1 MSTIT
6 VQPVTDKKGI
16 LEFVRFPFKLYRG
29 DPNWVPPLIEE
40 RRDIFD
46 PKKNPLYEHSRFQ
59 LYLARRDGE
68 LVGTIGAIVNDRH
81 NEVHHELMGA
91 FGFFECID
99 DQAVADALLDTAEAW
114 CREQGMTVIRGPLNF
129 SMNDEVGT
137 LIDGFDEPPMVM
149 MTYNPRYYPALIE
162 CHGYIKAMDLYAWVT
177 DIEQGLKNAPEKLY
191 RVSQKALEKQGLRIR
206 KIDMKNFDHEVE
218 VFKEVYNR
226 AWQRNWGFVPMTD
239 AEIDHLVRSMK
250 PLLDPELIFMA
261 ETQDGKPAGVSL
273 TLPDLHQA
281 LKASGGGRMWPFGLL
296 KFLWNRR
303 KIDQARLIA
312 MGMIEEYRGRGVD
325 AVFYLQTAKTALERG
340 YKRLEGSWILE
351 SNTMM
356 NQIIER
362 LGGIR
367 YKTYRIF
374 EKPL

>member
-1 MSTIT
+1 MSNIT
-6 VQPVTDKKGI
+6 VQPVTDKKGV
-16 LEFVRFPFKLYRG
+16 LDFVRFPFKLYRG

-40 RRDIFD
+40 RRDIFN

-91 FGFFECID
+91 FGFFECIN
-99 DQAVADALLDTAEAW
+99 DQSVADALLDTAEAW
-114 CREQGMTVIRGPLNF
+114 CREQGMKVMRGPLNF

-162 CHGYIKAMDLYAWVT
+162 GHGYSKAMDLYAWIY
-177 DIEQGLKNAPEKLY
+177 DIEQGLKNAPEKLFH
-191 RVSQKALEKQGLRIR
+191 VAHKAVEKQGLRIR
-206 KIDMKNFDHEVE
+206 KIDMKNFDHDVE
-218 VFKEVYNR
+218 LFKEAYNR

-239 AEIDHLVRSMK
+239 AEINHLVKGLK
-250 PLLDPELIFMA
+250 PMIDPDLIFMA

-281 LKASGGGRMWPFGLL
+281 LHASGGGRMWPFGLL
-296 KFLWNRR
+296 KFLWHRR
-303 KIDQARLIA
+303 KIDQVRLIA
-312 MGMIEEYRGRGVD
+312 MGMIEEYRGRGAD
-325 AVFYLQTAKTALERG
+325 AVFYLETAKAALKRG

-362 LGGIR
+362 LGGMR
-367 YKTYRIF
+367 YKTYRIY

>member
-6 VQPVTDKKGI
+6 VQPVTDKKGL
-16 LEFVRFPFKLYRG
+16 LEYIRFPFKLYRG

-40 RRDIFD
+40 RRDYLD
-46 PKKNPLYEHSRFQ
+46 PRKNPLYEHSRFQ
-59 LYLARRDGE
+59 LFLARRDGE
-68 LVGTIGAIVNDRH
+68 LVGTIGAIINDRH

-99 DQAVADALLDTAEAW
+99 DQAVADALLDAAEAW
-114 CREQGMTVIRGPLNF
+114 CRGQGMTVMRGPLNF

-162 CHGYIKAMDLYAWVT
+162 RRGYVKAMDLYAWIY
-177 DIEQGLKNAPEKLY
+177 DIEQRLRDAPEK
-191 RVSQKALEKQGLRIR
+191 VFHVAQKAMEKRGLKVR
-206 KIDMKNFDHEVE
+206 KLDMKNFDRDVE
-218 VFKEVYNR
+218 FFKEAYNR

-239 AEIDHLVRSMK
+239 AEIDHLVKGLK
-250 PLLDPELIFMA
+250 PLIDPELIFIA
-261 ETQDGKPAGVSL
+261 ETQDGQPAGVSL

-281 LKASGGGRMWPFGLL
+281 LRASGGGRMWPFGLL
-296 KFLWNRR
+296 KFLWCRR
-303 KIDQARLIA
+303 KIDQVRLIA
-312 MGMIEEYRGRGVD
+312 MGMIEEYRGRGAD
-325 AVFYLQTAKTALERG
+325 AIFYLETARTALKRG

-351 SNTMM
+351 NNTMM

-362 LGGIR
+362 LGGTR
-367 YKTYRIF
+367 YKTYRIY

>member
-6 VQPVTDKKGI
+6 VQPVTDKKGL
-16 LEFVRFPFKLYRG
+16 LEYIRFPFKLYRD

-40 RRDIFD
+40 RRDYLD
-46 PKKNPLYEHSRFQ
+46 PRKNPLYEHSRFQ
-59 LYLARRDGE
+59 LFLARRDGE
-68 LVGTIGAIVNDRH
+68 LVGTIGAIINDRH

-99 DQAVADALLDTAEAW
+99 DQAVADALLDAAEAW
-114 CREQGMTVIRGPLNF
+114 CRGQGMTVMRGPLNF

-162 CHGYIKAMDLYAWVT
+162 RRGYVKAMDLYAWIY
-177 DIEQGLKNAPEKLY
+177 DIEQRLRDAPEK
-191 RVSQKALEKQGLRIR
+191 VFHVAQKAMEKRGLKVR
-206 KIDMKNFDHEVE
+206 KLDMKNFDRDVE
-218 VFKEVYNR
+218 FFKEAYNR

-239 AEIDHLVRSMK
+239 AEIDHLVKGLK
-250 PLLDPELIFMA
+250 PLIDPELIFIA
-261 ETQDGKPAGVSL
+261 ETQDGQPAGVSL

-281 LKASGGGRMWPFGLL
+281 LRASGGGRMWPFGLL
-296 KFLWNRR
+296 KFLWCRR
-303 KIDQARLIA
+303 KIDQVRLIA
-312 MGMIEEYRGRGVD
+312 MGMIEEYRGRGAD
-325 AVFYLQTAKTALERG
+325 AIFYLETARTALKRG

-351 SNTMM
+351 NNTMM

-362 LGGIR
+362 LGGTR
-367 YKTYRIF
+367 YKTYRIY
-374 EKPL
+374 EKQL